1 MKIRNGFVSNS
12 SSSSFIVIGGDRCD
26 IPSGWIGEDF
36 IINHDLGKIE
46 FGWESERSDDFG
58 SRVTFSCI
66 QAMEL
71 DEKNGD
77 SRCMDMLIDVLTNG
91 LQCSDV
97 INELTLTDWDSE
109 NHSYIDH
116 QSSAGEGENIEMFDS
131 EERLFDFLFSRDSY
145 IQTGN
150 DSG

>member
-12 SSSSFIVIGGDRCD
+12 SSSSFIVIGGDHAD
-26 IPSGWIGEDF
+26 IPAGWVGEDF
-36 IINHDLGKIE
+36 IIDHNLGKTE
-46 FGWESERSDDFG
+46 FGWEDERSDDFG

-77 SRCMDMLIDVLTNG
+77 GRYMDMLVDVLTNG
-91 LQCSDV
+91 LQCISV
-97 INELTLTDWDSE
+97 INKLTLNDWDSKD
-109 NHSYIDH
+109 HSYIDH
-116 QSSAGEGENIEMFDS
+116 QSSACEGENIEMFDS
-131 EERLFDFLFSRDSY
+131 EEKLFDFLFSSDSY

-150 DSG
+150 DDG